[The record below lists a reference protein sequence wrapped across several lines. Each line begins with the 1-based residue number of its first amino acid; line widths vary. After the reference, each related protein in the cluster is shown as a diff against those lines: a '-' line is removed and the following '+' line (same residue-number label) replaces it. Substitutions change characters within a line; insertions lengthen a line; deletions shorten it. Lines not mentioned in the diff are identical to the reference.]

1 MSLKW
6 TEGMTDSWTRVDLFM
21 KPEMMMEIVGVSMVS
36 SDQVMVSLTS
46 I

>member
-1 MSLKW
+1 MSLEW
-6 TEGMTDSWTRVDLFM
+6 TLDMRDSWRRVDLFM